1 MVTHFTRFFFVVVV
15 FFDVRLRGYSS
26 FERDFLVHARASSF
40 VTQRTGRARAHLIS
54 LSHTRETDHGTRVY
68 FVTIIST
75 YSHGAWPR
83 GFAQGT
89 LPHRISPL
97 KARTVICLI
106 VLVSGVLH
114 PTHARLSL
122 EQRRPDLNLHREPH
136 LGRPRVP
143 QTHQP
148 LRRRDLDHLE
158 GDASWCERRQQRQ
171 AVQ

>member
-1 MVTHFTRFFFVVVV
+1 MNQRYPQSRHTPHGGSEKTDIFYLSASLTH
-15 FFDVRLRGYSS
+15 
-26 FERDFLVHARASSF
+26 
-40 VTQRTGRARAHLIS
+40 TQ
-54 LSHTRETDHGTRVY
+54 SHTQTH
-68 FVTIIST
+68 VTAHTHYGSIVLT
-75 YSHGAWPR
+75 YSR
-83 GFAQGT
+83 GVGEPKERHTSQGEH
-89 LPHRISPL
+89 PNSHVNVSG
-97 KARTVICLI
+97 

-171 AVQ
+171 AAQ